1 VAAFVAVLVAVL
13 ALLPPVLP
21 ASARGPRVFDS
32 QHFSSPEAQ
41 REYFN
46 GLTNSDQNEA
56 RAGNPT
62 GGLCCS
68 FADGKRLE
76 DPDWTAGVE
85 VKGQKC
91 VYAEDDERNHRSGS
105 QYCVRI
111 DGVWYQ
117 VPDSA
122 LVAQKNIIGVAEVW
136 PLFNSNIYGTGNG
149 SLLRIRCFMPGPG
162 G

>member
-1 VAAFVAVLVAVL
+1 VARSLAV
-13 ALLPPVLP
+13 PVLLLL
-21 ASARGPRVFDS
+21 AVSTSAREPHAFDS

-41 REYFN
+41 RKYFN
-46 GLTNSDQNEA
+46 GLTNSDASEA
-56 RAGNPT
+56 RADNPR

-76 DPDWTAGVE
+76 DPDWTAGIE

-91 VYAEDDERNHRSGS
+91 VYAQEDEHNHRTGS
-105 QYCVRI
+105 QFCVRI
-111 DGVWYQ
+111 DGVWYR

-136 PLFNSNIYGTGNG
+136 PIYIDEWNSAEQMTR
-149 SLLRIRCFMPGPG
+149 STLSRIRCFMPGAG

>member
-1 VAAFVAVLVAVL
+1 MVARAVAVL
-13 ALLPPVLP
+13 ALLLFALSV
-21 ASARGPRVFDS
+21 SAKEPHAFDS

-46 GLTNSDQNEA
+46 GLTNSNKNEA
-56 RAGNPT
+56 RPERPT

-76 DPDWTAGVE
+76 DPDWTAGIE
-85 VKGQKC
+85 VQGQKC
-91 VYAEDDERNHRSGS
+91 VYAEDDELNHRTGS

-111 DGVWYQ
+111 DGAWYQ

-136 PLFNSNIYGTGNG
+136 PVYQTRIRYGIGTGG
-149 SLLRIRCFMPGPG
+149 LLRIRCFMPGAG